1 MTNQARQPACSAA
14 GEASGLSEWLGRSG
28 SGLKADSFPISVGL
42 ASAGYGLSPSWRWTG
57 SSDRAMCDPL
67 TGSPCI
73 SFTSKSWRR
82 AMNSSRVFV
91 RVACV

>member
-42 ASAGYGLSPSWRWTG
+42 ASAGYGLSPSWR
-57 SSDRAMCDPL
+57 
-67 TGSPCI
+67 
-73 SFTSKSWRR
+73 
-82 AMNSSRVFV
+82 
-91 RVACV
+91 